1 MANKYVNFNAPSPYA
16 SQQADLERRQRLA
29 ELMQQQAMQPIETN
43 NTSITPTQ
51 GLAKVL
57 QSYLSAK
64 QLANLT
70 QEEKDIETNQGK
82 EVARYLEGRNP
93 QPTVNLPDVAPSFE
107 KGVYTPSQFT
117 PPDSVTTPPLQN
129 MVGDSQRAFIDRS
142 RNLPYL
148 ESKLTPEQIR
158 AKDAGENVAPNVK
171 TAPKQTEIEKQVT
184 DLFKAYDENL
194 KISKEEA
201 VDNSKSNLIPITA
214 PEKLFNEVPTITDAQ
229 RQAMD
234 LSAVASGNPRLS
246 QLAQYLSQQE
256 AAAKTASRADRKL
269 DVEEERARQTALN
282 QELTNIRLLNSAD
295 DLKQYRQDTDKRSR
309 EQFNQGRQDKFEL
322 AAQLRAYTQDKLS
335 RVPTQVTESVLTH
348 ENLIGQIN
356 NAIKLIQENPDSI
369 GYAQGLL
376 PLDLLNRKDPK
387 GIPARASIADL
398 VSGVRKDRSGA
409 AVTLSELEVLKPF
422 LPTNKDNAQ
431 LAISKLRGLRKNFID
446 YNSETDRYFNEDQ
459 GFRPLPK
466 IDRLLIDLPFG
477 VSEDKW
483 KKFINNGGTIK
494 DYESLKPQQQK
505 EVLK

>member
-1 MANKYVNFNAPSPYA
+1 
-16 SQQADLERRQRLA
+16 
-29 ELMQQQAMQPIETN
+29 MQQQAMQPIETN

-64 QLANLT
+64 QLAKLT

-129 MVGDSQRAFIDRS
+129 MVGNPQSAFIDRA

-158 AKDAGENVAPNVK
+158 AKDAGENVSPTK
-171 TAPKQTEIEKQVT
+171 IEKQVT

-194 KISKEEA
+194 KDSKEKG
-201 VDNSKSNLIPITA
+201 VDNSKSNLIPVTA
-214 PEKLFNEVPTITDAQ
+214 PEQLFNEVPTITDAQ

-234 LSAVASGNPRLS
+234 LSAVASNNPRLS

-256 AAAKTASRADRKL
+256 VAAKTALRADRKL
-269 DVEEERARQTALN
+269 DADDARARQTALN
-282 QELTNIRLLNSAD
+282 QELTNIRLLNNAD
-295 DLKQYRQDTDKRSR
+295 DLQEYRKNNDERLR

-322 AAQLRAYTQDKLS
+322 AAQLRAYNQDKLS

-356 NAIKLIQENPDSI
+356 NAIKLIQKNPNSI
-369 GYAQGLL
+369 GYAQGTLS
-376 PLDLLNRKDPK
+376 LDVVNRKDPE
-387 GIPARASIADL
+387 GIPARASISDI
-398 VSGVRKDRSGA
+398 VSGVRKDRSGS

-422 LPTNKDNAQ
+422 LPEIKDNAQ
-431 LAISKLRGLRKNFID
+431 IAISKLRGLRKNLIS

-483 KKFINNGGTIK
+483 KKFINNGGTIE
-494 DYESLKPQQQK
+494 DYENLNPQAQK
-505 EVLK
+505 AVLE

>member
-129 MVGDSQRAFIDRS
+129 MVGDPQSAFIDRAQS
-142 RNLPYL
+142 LKSLGAMP
-148 ESKLTPEQIR
+148 KLTPEQIR
-158 AKDAGENVAPNVK
+158 AKDTGENVALNLQ
-171 TAPKQTEIEKQVT
+171 TAP
-184 DLFKAYDENL
+184 N
-194 KISKEEA
+194 
-201 VDNSKSNLIPITA
+201 NLIPVTA
-214 PEKLFNEVPTITDAQ
+214 PEKLFNEVPTVTDAQ

-256 AAAKTASRADRKL
+256 ADAKTASRADRKL

>member
-129 MVGDSQRAFIDRS
+129 MVGDPQSAFIDRAQS
-142 RNLPYL
+142 LKSLGAMP
-148 ESKLTPEQIR
+148 KLTPEQIR
-158 AKDAGENVAPNVK
+158 AKDTGENVALNLQ
-171 TAPKQTEIEKQVT
+171 TAP
-184 DLFKAYDENL
+184 N
-194 KISKEEA
+194 
-201 VDNSKSNLIPITA
+201 NLIPVTA